1 MTLKDIAKLAGV
13 SVATVS
19 KAFSGS
25 KEISQETRR
34 QIFEIAREHG
44 CFDKYNK
51 NKYNKK
57 VIAVICPEIIS
68 DYYATILR
76 LLEEEITKNSG
87 IMTISCSNFSP
98 SKEEEL
104 FNYYSSYCRVDGI
117 IMINNR
123 VELKNPHMI
132 PTVAISPA
140 LDSPNIDSIAVDATD
155 ALKAAIEH
163 LKAFGHTKIGYAG
176 EPLTL
181 GAERH
186 FCATME
192 EAGLMVEDDLIFT
205 GNQRF
210 EEAGIEAVE
219 KWMKSEKRPTAVLA
233 AYDYIAIG
241 VIKAFRNYGIRVPE
255 DVSVVGMNDISII
268 PYLDPPLSTI
278 KSFSEEA
285 CRAAVE
291 LMMKKIKNPY
301 HVNREQVLFKGEFVA
316 RGSVAPR
323 KEKDR

>member
-1 MTLKDIAKLAGV
+1 MTLKRIAELAGV
-13 SVATVS
+13 SVSTVS

-25 KEISQETRR
+25 EEISEETR
-34 QIFEIAREHG
+34 QKIFEIAREQG

-68 DYYATILR
+68 DYYAITLR
-76 LLEEEITKNSG
+76 LLEEEIAKNAG
-87 IMTISCSNFSP
+87 FMTISCTNFSP

-104 FNYYSSYCRVDGI
+104 FNYYSSYCRADGI
-117 IMINNR
+117 LLINNR
-123 VELKNPHMI
+123 KEIKNANMI
-132 PTVAISPA
+132 PAVSLSPSVNSSYIDTIEIDPTEAVGEAIR
-140 LDSPNIDSIAVDATD
+140 
-155 ALKAAIEH
+155 H

-176 EPLTL
+176 EALTY
-181 GAERH
+181 GAERR
-186 FCATME
+186 FRSAME
-192 EAGLMVEDDLIFT
+192 EADLLVEEELVCT
-205 GNQRF
+205 GKQRF
-210 EEAGIEAVE
+210 EEAGIEIVE
-219 KWMKSEKRPTAVLA
+219 QWMKRGICPTAVLA

-241 VIKAFRNYGIRVPE
+241 IIKGFRNHGVRVPE

-268 PYLDPPLSTI
+268 PYLDPPLSTV

-291 LMMKKIKNPY
+291 LLMRKIENPY
-301 HVNREQVLFKGEFVA
+301 YVNDEQILFKGEFVA

-323 KEKDR
+323 KDDK